1 MSMSNIE
8 YSALKKK
15 SGLHNRGFIPAKEEF
30 DEFGVNVNELDV
42 IDMNTPLEDTSS
54 EVVQQNSFGEY
65 YALQDYEE

>member
-15 SGLHNRGFIPAKEEF
+15 KGLHNWGFSPSRLELE
-30 DEFGVNVNELDV
+30 NEIETLESLD
-42 IDMNTPLEDTSS
+42 LS
-54 EVVQQNSFGEY
+54 EGESPELIHENAFGEY